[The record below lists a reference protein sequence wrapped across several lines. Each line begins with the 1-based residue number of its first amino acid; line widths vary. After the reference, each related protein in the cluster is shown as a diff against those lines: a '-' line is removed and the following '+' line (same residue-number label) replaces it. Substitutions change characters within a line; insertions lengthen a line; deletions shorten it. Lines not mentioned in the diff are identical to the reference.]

1 MATRLLSA
9 NIMVNDIKAA
19 ADRYAQILEAEPHW
33 IYYPDNPDMTEVAFY
48 PGDSKFALLHSTGDD
63 EWGRFLREKGEGV
76 GGIWFQVDDLDR
88 EIVRLRRLGVDLESD
103 EPVAFPEGR
112 YVIARPGS
120 MYGIT
125 TGFVEARSDL
135 PWGKSIIIP
144 PGFTSPAWSEPRS

>member
-1 MATRLLSA
+1 MTTRLLSA

-19 ADRYAQILEAEPHW
+19 AERYAQILDAEPHW
-33 IYYPDNPDMTEVAFY
+33 IYYDDNPSLTEVAFY
-48 PGDSKFALLHSTGDD
+48 PGDSKFALLTSTGDD

-76 GGIWFQVDDLDR
+76 GGIWFQVDNLDR
-88 EIVRLRRLGVDLESD
+88 EILRLRELGADLETV
-103 EPVAFPEGR
+103 EPVLFPEGR
-112 YVIARPGS
+112 YVIARPES

-135 PWGKSIIIP
+135 PWGKSIVIP